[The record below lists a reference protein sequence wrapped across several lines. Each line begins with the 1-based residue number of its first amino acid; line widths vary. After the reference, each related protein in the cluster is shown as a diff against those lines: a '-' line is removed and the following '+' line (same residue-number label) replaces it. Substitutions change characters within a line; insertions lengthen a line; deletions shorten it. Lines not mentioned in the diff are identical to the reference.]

1 MQFHK
6 FGKTDGIKKMTKL
19 QQLIDRVK
27 RTPMNVGTIK
37 RMLPSYATFKTLDEI
52 SDNSKTVFKN
62 HECVVLLVESKF
74 SEIGHFV
81 VLLKSPK
88 GYIEYFSSFGGS
100 VDREMKLLG
109 QKGDKI
115 KRLLGK
121 NHLYNSLELQSQ
133 SSSIQDC
140 ALFVLARIILR
151 KLKLREFQQLFKSS
165 ITLRTP
171 DDIVSMLCI
180 LLLIDL

>member
-1 MQFHK
+1 
-6 FGKTDGIKKMTKL
+6 MTKL
-19 QQLIDRVK
+19 QQLVDRLK
-27 RTPMNVGTIK
+27 RTPMNVGTLK
-37 RMLPSYATFKTLDEI
+37 KMLPSYATFKTLDQI

-74 SEIGHFV
+74 SPIGHFV
-81 VLLKSPK
+81 VLLKSAK

-100 VDREMKLLG
+100 VETELKLLG

-121 NHLYNSLELQSQ
+121 NYLYNSLELQSQ

-151 KLKLREFQQLFKSS
+151 KLKLREFQQLFKSN
-165 ITLRTP
+165 ITLRSP
-171 DDIVSMLCI
+171 DDIVSMLCV
-180 LLLIDL
+180 LLLVDL